1 MSDLKCPLCK
11 QPVTSIQYQHVKKDI
26 ERLFQQKYSQKLG
39 NIEEREKILEKKE
52 KGLRK
57 ELEEKLKSKYDI
69 QLKAQLRKIQK
80 GWTQLQKDKDNVTQ
94 ERRKLHDKINSD
106 VKKKTLKYRD
116 QILKSQRREVSYLRK
131 IEEMQRKLERATT
144 EELGGISEDKLHEM
158 LITQF
163 GKHGDEIEKIEKRH
177 GGADFL
183 QRIMYRNRECGK
195 ILYENKN
202 TVTWDNNWIKKI
214 KQDMVIKNAQY
225 GIIVT
230 NVFPYN
236 TKYLTNIDG
245 ITVVHGSVV
254 TYIANL
260 IREGLIDLEKQSLS
274 DVEKET
280 KMAELY
286 GYITSDEFT
295 ISIRAIFDAVKNL
308 DEIRQNE
315 QKTHAG
321 IWAKEENETRNI
333 NLNLSKIMGKFRVI
347 IEKEPIPV
355 FTNKKKIV

>member
-1 MSDLKCPLCK
+1 
-11 QPVTSIQYQHVKKDI
+11 
-26 ERLFQQKYSQKLG
+26 
-39 NIEEREKILEKKE
+39 
-52 KGLRK
+52 
-57 ELEEKLKSKYDI
+57 
-69 QLKAQLRKIQK
+69 
-80 GWTQLQKDKDNVTQ
+80 
-94 ERRKLHDKINSD
+94 
-106 VKKKTLKYRD
+106 
-116 QILKSQRREVSYLRK
+116 
-131 IEEMQRKLERATT
+131 MQRKLERATT

-163 GKHGDEIEKIEKRH
+163 GKHGDEIEKIGKRY

-202 TVTWDNNWIKKI
+202 TLSWDNNWIRKI

-230 NVFPYN
+230 NVFPRN
-236 TKYLTNIDG
+236 SKYLVNVDG

-321 IWAKEENETRNI
+321 IWAKEENETRGI

-355 FTNKKKIV
+355 FTNKKEIA